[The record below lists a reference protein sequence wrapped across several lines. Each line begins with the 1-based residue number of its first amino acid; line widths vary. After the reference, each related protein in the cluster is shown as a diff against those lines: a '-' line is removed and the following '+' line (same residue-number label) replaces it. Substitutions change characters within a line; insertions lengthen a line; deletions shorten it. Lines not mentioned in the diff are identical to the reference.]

1 MTCSW
6 RKGIEVVT
14 PEISWIAILP
24 ELVLALG
31 TAAVLLVE
39 VQWKP
44 DRWILGVIA
53 GGSLALALGFSVVQW
68 MQAGDAVGAG
78 TPDELIAFSGMVVM
92 DGLAIFGR
100 IVLLAITGLGL
111 LAGWRYIDGLGRRGA
126 ETIALVLLAT
136 AGFSIMVS
144 SNNLVMMFLGLEVGS
159 IALYVLAGMSRER
172 ARSDEAAIKYFLLGS
187 FASALF
193 VYGVALIY
201 AGTGEF
207 EIIAI
212 RTFLREFVVLSP
224 AVILI
229 GLGLV
234 IVGLGFKISA
244 APFHTWAPDVYQGAP
259 AGLVGYMAAI
269 AKIAGFVAMARVL
282 LTGLDAFDSKWLPVV
297 AGIAALSMVLGSIFA
312 LVQNDVRRLLAYSG
326 VAHAG
331 FIMTGVVGGTTDP
344 VLFYLVVYAIQLLG
358 AFAIVAAVSG
368 PANSESSID
377 AYRGLSRRNP
387 VLAGSFT
394 VLLLGM
400 GGLPVTS
407 GFIAKFGVFAQA
419 WNAGFEWL
427 VLLAVP
433 ASVIA
438 FAFYLRI
445 IVAMYMDE
453 GVDEGVEVSRPMGWV
468 LAVAVGTTLLWGIL
482 PGSLLDLAANA
493 FPL

>member
-1 MTCSW
+1 MTMA
-6 RKGIEVVT
+6 T

-31 TAAVLLVE
+31 AAGVLLFE

-44 DRWILGVIA
+44 KA
-53 GGSLALALGFSVVQW
+53 NALGAVAGVALVLAAGFSIAQW
-68 MQAGDAVGAG
+68 FRAGDAVEVGAPG
-78 TPDELIAFSGMVVM
+78 NLVVFSGLVVM
-92 DGLAIFGR
+92 DGLAVFGR
-100 IVLLAITGLGL
+100 FALLAVTGFGL
-111 LAGWRYIDGLGRRGA
+111 LTGWRYIQGLGRRGA

-136 AGFSIMVS
+136 AGFSIMVAA
-144 SNNLVMMFLGLEVGS
+144 NNLVMMFLGLEVGS

-193 VYGVALIY
+193 IYGVALLY

-207 EIIAI
+207 EILAM
-212 RTFLREFVVLSP
+212 RRFLSEFVVFSP

-234 IVGLGFKISA
+234 IVGLGFKVSA
-244 APFHTWAPDVYQGAP
+244 APFHSWAPDVYQGAP
-259 AGLVGYMAAI
+259 AGLVGYMAAM
-269 AKIAGFVAMARVL
+269 AKIAGFVAIARIL
-282 LTGLDAFDSKWLPVV
+282 LTGLSSLDANWLPIVS
-297 AGIAALSMVLGSIFA
+297 GIAALSMVTGSILA
-312 LVQNDVRRLLAYSG
+312 LVQDDVRRMLAYSG

-331 FIMTGVVGGTTDP
+331 FIMTGVVGASTEG
-344 VLFYLVVYAIQLLG
+344 VLFYLVVYALQLVG
-358 AFAIVAAVSG
+358 AFAVVAAVSG
-368 PANSESSID
+368 AANSESD
-377 AYRGLSRRNP
+377 LAAYRGLSRRSP
-387 VLAGSFT
+387 LLAGSFT

-400 GGLPVTS
+400 AGLPVTS

-419 WNAGFEWL
+419 WSNGFEWL
-427 VLLAVP
+427 VVVAVV

-453 GVDEGVEVSRPMGWV
+453 GDAEGVEVPATIGWV
-468 LAVAVGTTLLWGIL
+468 LAAAVGTTILWGIL
-482 PGSLLDLAANA
+482 PGSLLRLAADA
-493 FPL
+493 LPL